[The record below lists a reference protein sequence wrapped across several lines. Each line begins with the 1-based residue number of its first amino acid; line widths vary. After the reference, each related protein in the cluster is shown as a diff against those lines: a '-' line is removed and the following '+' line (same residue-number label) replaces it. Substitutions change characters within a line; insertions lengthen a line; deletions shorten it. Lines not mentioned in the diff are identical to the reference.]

1 MTNPIISEFKSISK
15 TDSKILLK
23 FPKKTSFPEIGIFIK
38 QVLLYKGMKGQI

>member
-38 QVLLYKGMKGQI
+38 QVLLYKGKKGQI